1 MHQAAA
7 RAPHDARSADRTAT
21 RWLSAATCAGAW
33 LGALWLLAGPGRLP
47 FLPDHWAGLLLARFA
62 AGLAAAL
69 LLLAACGITAW
80 VEKRAG
86 CRQQQGAMAALAGLA
101 VFAIAFTPE
110 LAFSPVFGAALVLLA
125 LRTREART
133 AALGV
138 CALAAALVPAMAP
151 SLPGNAAVLALTGA
165 AALAVARYPRGSR
178 SGRGTAAGA

>member
-7 RAPHDARSADRTAT
+7 RAPHDARSADRAAT

-33 LGALWLLAGPGRLP
+33 LGALWLLAGPGPLP

-69 LLLAACGITAW
+69 LLLAAWGITAG

-86 CRQQQGAMAALAGLA
+86 CRQHRGAMA
-101 VFAIAFTPE
+101 
-110 LAFSPVFGAALVLLA
+110 
-125 LRTREART
+125 
-133 AALGV
+133 
-138 CALAAALVPAMAP
+138 ALAAALVPALAP

-165 AALAVARYPRGSR
+165 AALAVARCPRGSR